1 MPVRYHSGVYVL
13 VLACQFAVL
22 SIPIACQAA
31 EWTVEPSAL
40 FGLTYNDNVNL
51 TTQPHNSINGNV
63 VTPRLDLGMRTQA
76 WQLTGSAEAS
86 RIRYSGE
93 SAQDR
98 DDNAFRL
105 SSAYQ
110 SERNIWQLNASSTR
124 DSPVADEQTSSDTG
138 AVQTPKIR
146 ETHGFSPSWTRMLTE
161 RTRLQLMYQLN
172 DTSYVNGQSVGLY
185 DYRYSTASATVSNQ
199 LSQQSQVFV
208 TGAYSAF
215 HTPVTGNESTTRSFQ
230 AGITQNFSES
240 MQGTLAAGAR
250 RTETLTQGGFPVY
263 TRFLAIINGK
273 LTELLIQ
280 TGVTSGARR
289 QETSSV
295 FSGSLEKKYELTSI
309 NMSFS
314 RSLAPSGSGSE
325 VEQDS
330 FDFRLN
336 RTMTPRLNAYINLN
350 SVIVR
355 DDQGNIS
362 NNNRPYYHAE
372 LGANWA
378 WTQELNLSM
387 SYGYS
392 RVKREFE
399 DKAAIAN
406 SARLTLLYRPLK
418 KSISR

>member
-1 MPVRYHSGVYVL
+1 MPVRHHSGVYIF
-13 VLACQFAVL
+13 VLACL
-22 SIPIACQAA
+22 STTLSVPLVCEAA

-40 FGLTYNDNVNL
+40 FSLVYNDNVNL
-51 TTQPHNSINGNV
+51 TTQPHNSVNSNV
-63 VTPRLDLGMRTQA
+63 ISPRLDLGMRTQA
-76 WQLTGSAEAS
+76 WQITGSAEAS
-86 RIRYSGE
+86 RIRYSGG

-110 SERNIWQLNASSTR
+110 SERNIWQLAANSTR

-161 RTRLQLMYQLN
+161 RIRLQLMYQLN
-172 DTSYVNGQSVGLY
+172 DTSYVNGESVGLY
-185 DYRYSTASATVSNQ
+185 DYRYSTASTTVSNQ
-199 LSQQSQVFV
+199 LSKLSQVFV
-208 TGAYSAF
+208 TGAYSSF
-215 HTPVTGNESTTRSFQ
+215 HTPVTGNDSTTRSFQ
-230 AGITQNFSES
+230 VGITQNFSES
-240 MQGTLAAGAR
+240 TQGTLAAGAR
-250 RTETLTQGGFPVY
+250 RTETLTQGGYPVY
-263 TRFLAIINGK
+263 TRFSTPFGDV
-273 LTELLIQ
+273 LIQ
-280 TGVTSGARR
+280 TGVTSDARI
-289 QETSSV
+289 EDTSSV

-325 VEQDS
+325 VEQDA

-336 RTMTPRLNAYINLN
+336 RIMTPRLNAYINLN

-378 WTQELNLSM
+378 WTQELSLNM

-406 SARLTLLYRPLK
+406 SARLTLIYRPLK
-418 KSISR
+418 MSISR

>member
-1 MPVRYHSGVYVL
+1 MPVRHHSGVYIF
-13 VLACQFAVL
+13 VLACL
-22 SIPIACQAA
+22 STTLSMPLVCEAA

-40 FGLTYNDNVNL
+40 FSLVYNDNVNL
-51 TTQPHNSINGNV
+51 TTQPHNSVNSNV
-63 VTPRLDLGMRTQA
+63 ISPRLDLGMRTQA
-76 WQLTGSAEAS
+76 WQITGSAEAS

-93 SAQDR
+93 STQDR

-110 SERNIWQLNASSTR
+110 SERNIWQLDANSTR

-146 ETHGFSPSWTRMLTE
+146 ESHGFSPSWTRMMTE
-161 RTRLQLMYQLN
+161 RTKLQLMYQLN

-199 LSQQSQVFV
+199 LSDRSQVFV
-208 TGAYSAF
+208 TGAYSSF

-230 AGITQNFSES
+230 VGITQNFSES
-240 MQGTLAAGAR
+240 TQGTLSAGAR
-250 RTETLTQGGFPVY
+250 RTETLTQGGYPVY
-263 TRFLAIINGK
+263 TRFSTPFGDV
-273 LTELLIQ
+273 LIQ
-280 TGVTSGARR
+280 TGVTSDARR
-289 QETSSV
+289 QATSSV

-336 RTMTPRLNAYINLN
+336 RIMTPRLNAYINLN
-350 SVIVR
+350 SFVVR

-378 WTQELNLSM
+378 WTQELSLSM

-406 SARLTLLYRPLK
+406 SARLTLIYRPLK
-418 KSISR
+418 MSISR